1 MFHKTTESMY
11 FSNLFQFYRPGLMYE
26 NYEVMEHLFLYIELN
41 LVPNIGSHFEDFQ
54 S

>member
-26 NYEVMEHLFLYIELN
+26 NYEVMEHSFLYIELEF
-41 LVPNIGSHFEDFQ
+41 SAKHWESF
-54 S
+54 